1 MRSSRIAEFQ
11 NASSSLRLLAV
22 SVATCGVGTLNYF
35 SALFCSFTSFT
46 GISLS
51 AATQVIFT
59 EPLISEAL
67 EKQCMA
73 RVCRWGQSR
82 FCQMERLILSSSVEE
97 MLLKKRDKIKYGLFS
112 FSSRY

>member
-11 NASSSLRLLAV
+11 SSSSSLRLLAV
-22 SVATCGVGTLNYF
+22 SVATCGV
-35 SALFCSFTSFT
+35 

-82 FCQMERLILSSSVEE
+82 FCHMERLILSSSVEE
-97 MLLKKRDKIKYGLFS
+97 MLLKKRDKIKCELS
-112 FSSRY
+112 FFCFHL